1 MRLFIQ
7 CAINALRRRLMA
19 SGEDF
24 LPVLFL
30 IDEFHSLG
38 TMQGV
43 FDAVTTLPG
52 YGGRLCLIVQSP
64 ASLREHYG
72 PAGEEI
78 LTESSHL
85 HVWLTPN
92 SEETKQ
98 KLSKALGNK
107 TVTQKSVS
115 GCNWS
120 KEPGRS
126 ESWSEKSRALLTP
139 EEIGRL
145 GKEEVIITGKGMFP
159 IRTNRVSY
167 CIDHRFKAL
176 NNSQKGKPWPD
187 VPVVKDGVVTRY
199 DEFLKDAGSSNS
211 GNAEEPEPEPVAK
224 PSLSQRAAVTGPRSY
239 DPPEYAGH
247 LDQGVVGY
255 GFFEDPSEIAGGE
268 ETAED
273 RQLTQAIETVKAR
286 SFADNLGSLLNLA
299 PISADS
305 EPELADLSHRL
316 SPDELVNR
324 LMPLFSSQSTQLA

>member
-1 MRLFIQ
+1 
-7 CAINALRRRLMA
+7 MA

-38 TMQGV
+38 KMQGV
-43 FDAVTTLPG
+43 LDAVTTLPG
-52 YGGRLCLIVQSP
+52 YGGRLCLVVQSP

-98 KLSKALGNK
+98 KLSKALG
-107 TVTQKSVS
+107 TMTGTQKSVS
-115 GCNWS
+115 GRNWS

-126 ESWSEKSRALLTP
+126 ESWSEKSRALITP

-167 CIDHRFKAL
+167 YRDHRFKAL
-176 NNSQKGKPWPD
+176 NDSQKGKPWPEI
-187 VPVVKDGVVTRY
+187 PVVKEGVVTRY
-199 DEFLKDAGSSNS
+199 DEFLKDAGPSKSAE
-211 GNAEEPEPEPVAK
+211 AEEPEPK
-224 PSLSQRAAVTGPRSY
+224 TTLSQRAAVADPRAPSV
-239 DPPEYAGH
+239 
-247 LDQGVVGY
+247 LDNGTAGY
-255 GFFEDPSEIAGGE
+255 GFFEDPSETAVEE
-268 ETAED
+268 ETQED
-273 RQLTQAIETVKAR
+273 RKLANMIESIKAPML
-286 SFADNLGSLLNLA
+286 ATHLGDLLNFA
-299 PISADS
+299 PINTAT
-305 EPELADLSHRL
+305 EPELSGLAHRL
-316 SPDELVNR
+316 SPDELINR
-324 LMPLFSSQSTQLA
+324 LMPLFSGEYSKFA